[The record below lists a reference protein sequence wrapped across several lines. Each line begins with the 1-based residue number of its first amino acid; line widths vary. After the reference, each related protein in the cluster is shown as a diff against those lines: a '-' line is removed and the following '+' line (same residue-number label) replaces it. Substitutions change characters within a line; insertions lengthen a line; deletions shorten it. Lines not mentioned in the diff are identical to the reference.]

1 MKFKTYPKMMFSE
14 GSNED
19 ELNTQGNIEKV
30 PSLHSFPIFFCQQE
44 SSVNMCAAW
53 HVG

>member
-1 MKFKTYPKMMFSE
+1 MKFKIYPKMILSE

-19 ELNTQGNIEKV
+19 ELNTQSNTEKALN
-30 PSLHSFPIFFCQQE
+30 LHSFPIFFCQQE
-44 SSVNMCAAW
+44 SRVNMCASW